1 MIKEISV
8 KSLKPGMYIE
18 DMCTSWVN
26 HPFVTKKKLIKSA
39 AEIELI
45 KKYGIM
51 SVKINVKRGID
62 VPESID
68 DLDASK
74 IASGISKSQAST
86 EEKAATAG
94 SPTGEASAKSISLLD
109 AVPVPASDPVPLGR
123 EMENVRAVYKD
134 TLKNIR
140 SFIEQTQ
147 KQVPLNFEEVSEN
160 VDELIKSVYRNRS
173 AATTLIKLKTYDEYT
188 YTHSVNVCVLSLTV
202 GRTLGLSKAAL
213 KHLGMGAIF
222 HDLGKVAIPS
232 HILNKPGRLTEEE
245 FEVMKMHPV
254 LTNKLLKDSSD
265 LSSYSL
271 ECALSHH
278 EKYGGLGYPQGLKGG
293 QIPLLARIVSL
304 ADVYD
309 ALTSDR
315 VYREGMSLH
324 AAVKIMYANREDH
337 FDPELLG
344 NFIKCVGVY
353 PIASMVKLNT
363 GEMGLVVD
371 INPDKLL
378 KPQVLILFDSSR
390 KPVSKKEVLNLAKER
405 VVLGGRSRSIV
416 DIDVPEKWGINPAEY
431 L

>member
-8 KSLKPGMYIE
+8 KFLKPGMFIE

-26 HPFVTKKKLIKSA
+26 HPFVTKKKLIKSE

-51 SVKINVKRGID
+51 TVKINVEKGTD
-62 VPESID
+62 VDESID
-68 DLDASK
+68 DLDGAK
-74 IASGISKSQAST
+74 IASGISKSPAST
-86 EEKAATAG
+86 VGKAGTAG
-94 SPTGEASAKSISLLD
+94 SPSRETPAKSISLLD
-109 AVPVPASDPVPLGR
+109 AVPVPVSDPVPLGQ
-123 EMENVRAVYKD
+123 EMENVKAVYND

-147 KQVPLNFEEVSEN
+147 KQVPLDFEEVSEN

-173 AATTLIKLKTYDEYT
+173 AAATLIKLKAYDEYT
-188 YTHSVNVCVLSLTV
+188 YTHSVNVCVVSLTV
-202 GRTLGLSKAAL
+202 GRTLGLTKTAL

-222 HDLGKVAIPS
+222 HDLGKVAIPAN
-232 HILNKPGRLTEEE
+232 ILNKPGRLTEEE

-254 LTNKLLKDSSD
+254 LTAELLDNSSQ
-265 LSSYSL
+265 LSSHSR

-278 EKYGGLGYPQGLKGG
+278 EKYGGLGYPQGLKGN

-315 VYREGMSLH
+315 VYRAGMPLH
-324 AAVKIMYANREDH
+324 AAVKIMYGNREDH

-344 NFIKCVGVY
+344 SFIKCVGVY

-371 INPDKLL
+371 INPEKLL
-378 KPQVLILFDSSR
+378 KPQVLILFDSNR
-390 KPVSKKEVLNLAKER
+390 KPVSKKEVFNLAKER
-405 VVLGGRSRSIV
+405 VVIGGRSRSIV
-416 DIDVPEKWGINPAEY
+416 DIEIPEKWGINPADY